1 MPISAGRL
9 SLSSVISPVFL
20 EMMRSN
26 DFTRQSLKRAIAE
39 VTGVKYGVGPYR
51 CAQGNH
57 PQSSPLED
65 LIKQAEGM
73 GIPVTRE

>member
-1 MPISAGRL
+1 
-9 SLSSVISPVFL
+9 FL

-39 VTGVKYGVGPYR
+39 VTGARYGVGPYT
-51 CAQGNH
+51 AEKK
-57 PQSSPLED
+57 PAAEEPSPLES
-65 LIKQAEGM
+65 LLKEAEGR

>member
-1 MPISAGRL
+1 
-9 SLSSVISPVFL
+9 
-20 EMMRSN
+20 MMRSN

-39 VTGVKYGVGPYR
+39 VTGVKYGVGHYTC
-51 CAQGNH
+51 CAQGN
-57 PQSSPLED
+57 PPESSPLED